1 MIERSR
7 REDAV
12 AGEKENAVFGTE
24 EVREGG
30 CGEAEIGL
38 ACGSEGMFPDVEAGG
53 LLGWE
58 GHLAEFFVGEDF
70 ESALE
75 EGGVDVG

>member
-1 MIERSR
+1 MERGGG
-7 REDAV
+7 EGAF
-12 AGEKENAVFGTE
+12 AGEKEKAVFGME

-30 CGEAEIGL
+30 CGEAEIRL